1 MHERHLVAVPIG
13 FFWNGGDIWVKLEAK
28 RMSLENMY
36 TTSSSA
42 RALLNS
48 RLFFSSAVSYLF
60 LLLLLHK
67 LVIIF
72 QTHFLVW
79 GWSNIAFKP
88 VFWQTRKRLVQLR
101 ASPPRLLAVLSSRVE
116 VAQIKINLQ
125 RILFYVGG
133 FSRYLWPSANKKE
146 RNL

>member
-36 TTSSSA
+36 TTSSSP
-42 RALLNS
+42 RVLLNS

-67 LVIIF
+67 LVISF

-88 VFWQTRKRLVQLR
+88 VFWQTRKRLVRLR
-101 ASPPRLLAVLSSRVE
+101 AYPRLLAVLSSRVE

-125 RILFYVGG
+125 RILFYVGD
-133 FSRYLWPSANKKE
+133 FFPRSLWPSANKKE